1 MRKAC
6 WTVTTSLFF
15 TLAVML
21 ALVSP
26 TSVRADDGDASS
38 NPRESCST
46 SVGCKVD
53 SAPAEALCEGATS
66 VAPIKKCGNT
76 NSLTEMPLRS
86 GVVAPPQA
94 LRGCLPGDACAQL
107 PPLQASGELPTRR
120 ELRHWLFDHGKGQQ
134 TGAAFA
140 RPWVVSNPMA
150 EHCKK
155 MAAAGGKNGEVLL
168 EYCLAQAMGGPDATK
183 ARTCYQKHPGEL
195 ADFKACLSDMKTSKP
210 LSSPPRSQSTLPPGP
225 DMNDIQ
231 ARIARDNAARA
242 ALMDKMVEAGKK
254 AAGTFSQ
261 EEVDTTTAIY
271 EKVLGGLESA
281 SNFVQSGLYDG
292 KAEKTLAHY
301 GRLKHI
307 DPEGAKEMLEAAVQG
322 RVTSEWNKEV
332 IAKGQTPGL
341 LVAGAQQRIALEKEA
356 KKNPDKT
363 MVEYY
368 KDHELPVYRKSIKDL
383 INVPEEYRELIRKWG
398 EYGNVQGALSMK
410 NKGTEAFGP
419 TARLLGLS
427 EKEVLE
433 IVRDEEKRFE
443 KLQKN
448 GEIARDVEVGSLAA
462 RSIEKILTERYLK
475 DQSGNNARVFKEGR
489 DNFSHSS
496 SGEGSVLFFMEG
508 REEAAKSGKTGNCD
522 WVEEKYHVPNGTP
535 LCHDNKVAPAAKN

>member
-1 MRKAC
+1 MASKQEEMMKLMEAVRNAKTDEERKAAQEAFKDFM
-6 WTVTTSLFF
+6 VAGS
-15 TLAVML
+15 A
-21 ALVSP
+21 AAKKEH
-26 TSVRADDGDASS
+26 RK
-38 NPRESCST
+38 E
-46 SVGCKVD
+46 
-53 SAPAEALCEGATS
+53 SAPTTAPSFASPAFTQRSAADIAAMIEKQNAE
-66 VAPIKKCGNT
+66 
-76 NSLTEMPLRS
+76 
-86 GVVAPPQA
+86 
-94 LRGCLPGDACAQL
+94 
-107 PPLQASGELPTRR
+107 
-120 ELRHWLFDHGKGQQ
+120 
-134 TGAAFA
+134 
-140 RPWVVSNPMA
+140 
-150 EHCKK
+150 
-155 MAAAGGKNGEVLL
+155 
-168 EYCLAQAMGGPDATK
+168 
-183 ARTCYQKHPGEL
+183 
-195 ADFKACLSDMKTSKP
+195 
-210 LSSPPRSQSTLPPGP
+210 
-225 DMNDIQ
+225 
-231 ARIARDNAARA
+231 RA
-242 ALMDKMVEAGKK
+242 ALMDNIRENAFK
-254 AAGTFSQ
+254 AAGKFSQ
-261 EEVDTTTAIY
+261 EAVDTTKMIY
-271 EKVLGGLESA
+271 EKVLSGFESA
-281 SNFVQSGLYDG
+281 ANFVQSGLYDG

-301 GRLKHI
+301 GRLKQI

-383 INVPEEYRELIRKWG
+383 INVPEEYKELIRKWG
-398 EYGNVQGALSMK
+398 EYGNVQWALSMK

-427 EKEVLE
+427 EKQVLE
-433 IVRDEEKRFE
+433 IGQEENRRLE

-448 GEIARDVEVGSLAA
+448 GEIARDVDISPIL
-462 RSIEKILTERYLK
+462 SKNLEKIFTDLYLK

-535 LCHDNKVAPAAKN
+535 LCHDNKVKSAGKN